1 MTELARANSQFEDHF
16 RVGNPVHFN
25 VNAVKPYPA
34 NLASIGKLRSC

>member
-34 NLASIGKLRSC
+34 NLASIGRLRSC